1 MGIFWIPNVYH
12 EKKNSRKHQHAFF
25 KNVMPMEVRITFFEM
40 HTGFLQF
47 VRHPLENLMGF

>member
-12 EKKNSRKHQHAFF
+12 EEKNSRKHQHAFF

-47 VRHPLENLMGF
+47 VWHPLDTLKKT